1 MSTMTTQINPSRMYR
16 IIRYTT
22 LLKGRKKTFL
32 GAFLLR
38 VDHNGQPL
46 MATPVDVSGET
57 QPEISHLIAGL
68 WAANQLPPLDY
79 PHLVDWDTIDGDLPL
94 VWNEV
99 TAPTGAGAHRATDG

>member
-1 MSTMTTQINPSRMYR
+1 MTYR

-22 LLKGRKKTFL
+22 IFKGRKKTFL

-57 QPEISHLIAGL
+57 QSEISHLVAGI
-68 WAANQLPPLDY
+68 WASNQLPPLEY
-79 PHLVDWDTIDGDLPL
+79 PHLVDWDTINNDLPL
-94 VWNEV
+94 MWDADNDI
-99 TAPTGAGAHRATDG
+99 TNTPGAGPITAAGGQ